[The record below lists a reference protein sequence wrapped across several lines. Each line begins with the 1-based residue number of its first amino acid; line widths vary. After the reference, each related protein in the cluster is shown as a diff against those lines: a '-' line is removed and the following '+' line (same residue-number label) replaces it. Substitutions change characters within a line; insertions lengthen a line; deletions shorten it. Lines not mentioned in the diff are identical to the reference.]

1 MTRIAHA
8 ARTKLAE
15 RYGLTPTEVLVLRAV
30 VEEDGGVRAMAA
42 AVALSEATI
51 KTYLH
56 HLFRKTGSRRQVDP
70 VKLVLTMAQRPAE
83 RRGYNTRSNLSSDP
97 QQMEHRV
104 SFDFANSSAA
114 SHRTTATD
122 RARRAEMLG
131 SVLALTALVLAV
143 TATWANSRLPPQ
155 RRAEPFQMQSDLVA
169 P

>member
-30 VEEDGGVRAMAA
+30 AGEDGGVAA
-42 AVALSEATI
+42 AVALSEAAI

-56 HLFRKTGSRRQVDP
+56 HLFRKTGSPRQVDP

>member
-1 MTRIAHA
+1 MA
-8 ARTKLAE
+8 KLAE
-15 RYGLTPTEVLVLRAV
+15 RYGLTPTKVRVLRAV
-30 VEEDGGVRAMAA
+30 VEEDGDVRAIAA
-42 AVALSEATI
+42 AAALSEAVMI
-51 KTYLH
+51 HLH
-56 HLFRKTGSRRQVDP
+56 HPFQKTGSRQQVDP

-131 SVLALTALVLAV
+131 SVLALTALVLAA